1 MLCTRVLL
9 IVLITLAP
17 MHVAAGGWARGQGQ
31 SFISVSHSRSTTQT
45 ALAFGDTGTDGYT
58 MLYIEYGITDHLTFG
73 LDAGESATSHQTVAF
88 LRYTLTD
95 PSDRTQISFDL
106 GGGDRAYEFTPEMTL
121 LRFGL
126 SAGRGLS
133 AEGLAW
139 LPIITLQGGWLGLE
153 AIALYDRT
161 HDTLDWTFEATLGL
175 ALTDRDKLILQ
186 VLHSDVA
193 GADRALTITS
203 SYVRDFW
210 GHTSVRL
217 ASQFGL
223 GGTDHIGVE
232 VGIWRR
238 F

>member
-1 MLCTRVLL
+1 
-9 IVLITLAP
+9 
-17 MHVAAGGWARGQGQ
+17 
-31 SFISVSHSRSTTQT
+31 
-45 ALAFGDTGTDGYT
+45 
-58 MLYIEYGITDHLTFG
+58 
-73 LDAGESATSHQTVAF
+73 
-88 LRYTLTD
+88 
-95 PSDRTQISFDL
+95 
-106 GGGDRAYEFTPEMTL
+106 MTL